1 MSRKTEKSGIVRYVW
16 SLVAVLATV
25 AAGFAA
31 FFAGPATAAAAAAP
45 PPAPAHP
52 AVRPAQPP
60 PGGAHGAADP
70 GGPER
75 PPAPAAPGDP
85 GEQAGPDGPYDD
97 GPGQDPYDDGPWED
111 FGGLLPGGV
120 PGLPLGDIGGGPYDD
135 GPQHPGA
142 GQQPAHPQH
151 PQHPQ
156 KPQGPQHPAQP
167 PHPAAPAPVR
177 LFHGLGF
184 DTCHTPSLGTLRA
197 WQASP
202 YRAVG
207 VYFGGRA
214 RGCPSQPLL
223 THAWTLAADRMGWS
237 ILPVYVGSQS
247 PCVTNPKKR
256 RFAVSAADATAT
268 GVAEA
273 GDAVRRAA
281 ALGFAPNSPLY
292 LDVEAY
298 RTRSAKCTAPT
309 LAYVRAWDHEVN
321 RLGYLT
327 GFYSSANSG
336 IAQMASA
343 RAAGAADVPDVLWYA
358 RWGTKPTL
366 TGEPALDE
374 RSWTGHRR
382 IHQYTG
388 DVEESHGGVALGI
401 DRDMIDAPVAIVR

>member
-1 MSRKTEKSGIVRYVW
+1 
-16 SLVAVLATV
+16 
-25 AAGFAA
+25 
-31 FFAGPATAAAAAAP
+31 
-45 PPAPAHP
+45 
-52 AVRPAQPP
+52 
-60 PGGAHGAADP
+60 
-70 GGPER
+70 
-75 PPAPAAPGDP
+75 
-85 GEQAGPDGPYDD
+85 
-97 GPGQDPYDDGPWED
+97 
-111 FGGLLPGGV
+111 LLPGGV
-120 PGLPLGDIGGGPYDD
+120 PGLPLGDLGGPYDD
-135 GPQHPGA
+135 GPQNPAPGA
-142 GQQPAHPQH
+142 GQQQPAHPQRPQH

-156 KPQGPQHPAQP
+156 
-167 PHPAAPAPVR
+167 HPAAPAPVR

-184 DTCHTPSLGTLRA
+184 DTCHTPSLDTLHA
-197 WQASP
+197 WLASP

-214 RGCPSQPLL
+214 RGCPDQPLL
-223 THAWTLAADRMGWS
+223 THAWALAADRMGWN

-292 LDVEAY
+292 LDMEAY
-298 RTRSAKCTAPT
+298 RTASAKCTAPT